1 MSEIKNE
8 SLKKGLAVVLTT
20 ASLASIAVAAV
31 NAQTNAA
38 PNTGGASAT
47 ANNNKEAQLPATP
60 ATRDYAALQGTFT
73 ASTDTVNKADVT
85 DGNATTAYKPGVADS
100 YWLQVD
106 LGKARDLSS
115 VAITFLKD
123 ANVTGFVQ
131 YTNDAS
137 ASTDPSSKAWTDF
150 AKLDGA
156 TDTFTAKAG
165 NVVKARFVRVLVN
178 KTELDAN
185 APTGAKAEDVA
196 GIADIQV
203 NAATVYATG
212 FEVKGLENVSQTH
225 YGDTYEF
232 TTKANQADADV
243 NYDTTGT
250 GSAFKLT
257 QGKTDADGTTHWTLN
272 VVAST
277 AGAEEPVVINNTN
290 IKETGAAQNVLNTNM
305 SSWAYAKSVSL
316 AAPEGNQTLFIGDTA
331 NGGKGASL
339 VASVA
344 GEDGQAAKQDFDVV
358 SDNPSVVAINK
369 VTENDYTRYYAQ
381 GKGVGSARIT
391 VTAND
396 VRKDTVVNRT
406 LNFESQYQSATGF
419 TDIKAPSEITL
430 GADGENKISAKVPPE
445 DTANQNIT
453 FKSSDDKTLT
463 VSEDGTL
470 TPHVDG
476 LGNNDSKQVT
486 ITATA
491 PISAFGETPKTF
503 TNTITVKRP
512 AVTSIKL
519 ETGLNNNTITLGD
532 DTEKGLAIK
541 PTVSPEFSNPEITW
555 ASNNTKVAT
564 VDNSGNVKFTGEPGF
579 VAITATSTH
588 GNGGAQVVGTASINV
603 VRPALTAIS
612 VYDAADKDKKPIT
625 DLKFTAGENNTVDLD
640 VAATPK
646 YASNDVYWI
655 TGNAGVAS
663 VDASTG
669 VVKQGSESGTTT
681 LTAVSTSN
689 GKIQSRLNV
698 TVASPAAT
706 KLNVVL
712 PNGVDTNK
720 VETGTAFKLGTK
732 AEPAAAEPEVTWS
745 SSDPTVATVSNDG
758 TVTTL
763 KAGKTTITATVKNA
777 DGTVATA
784 GTNAVSG
791 STDITVVESATDLLK
806 TYKATYADKDGNT
819 VEVPN
824 FNTSNDGEFKLPAGT
839 DLSTLKVVDKDGN
852 AVEVKTAYAD
862 KDGKAV
868 DNAKDAA
875 VATVAITSGK
885 TTTTQKFTL
894 DAATKTWTVIVKD
907 NNGAKDST
915 YKIKDGDSLKLVNAP
930 IWTGH
935 DFLGYYTTPDFQDGT
950 QFKFKETPVNSDL
963 TLYAKW
969 SNTGT
974 NSDNGSNTAAFTAD
988 ELATLKNVKADYEV
1002 DGKNVSVEGFD
1013 PTKDGSYSIDGDI
1026 NTLRVFD
1033 FPDSWDA
1040 SIVYSANGQ
1049 ETDADNAD
1057 AAVVTL
1063 KAPSGA
1069 SVRYSF
1075 TEKAG
1080 ADANT
1085 GADDTAKANT
1095 VNADQKAADNAGTAA
1110 DSSKTP
1116 AKTGA
1121 AVGIVLAIGAAMAG
1135 IGATIKRKLSH

>member
-38 PNTGGASAT
+38 PNNGGASAT
-47 ANNNKEAQLPATP
+47 ANNKEAQLPATP

-73 ASTDTVNKADVT
+73 ASTGTVNKNDIT
-85 DGNATTAYKPGVADS
+85 DGKDTTAYKPGVADS

-106 LGKARDLSS
+106 LGRARDLSS

-131 YTNDAS
+131 YTNDAT
-137 ASTDPSSKAWTDF
+137 ATTNPSSKAWTDF

-156 TDTFTAKAG
+156 TGTFTAKAG

-178 KTELDAN
+178 KTEV
-185 APTGAKAEDVA
+185 APKAAAGTKAESVA
-196 GIADIQV
+196 GIADFQV

-225 YGDTYEF
+225 YGDTYAF
-232 TTKANQADADV
+232 TTKANPADADV

-250 GSAFKLT
+250 GSAFSLT
-257 QGKTDADGTTHWTLN
+257 KGQTDADGTTHWTLK
-272 VVAST
+272 VIAST
-277 AGAEEPVVINNTN
+277 AGAEEPVVIKNTN
-290 IKETGAAQNVLNTNM
+290 IKEAGAAQKVLDTKM

-339 VASVA
+339 VAAVA

-358 SDNPSVVAINK
+358 SDNPSVVAVNK
-369 VTENDYTRYYAQ
+369 VTENGYTRYYAQ
-381 GKGVGSARIT
+381 GKGVGSAQIT
-391 VTAND
+391 VTAKD
-396 VRKDTVVNRT
+396 ARKGAIVNHT
-406 LNFESQYQSATGF
+406 LNFESKYQSATGF

-430 GADGENKISAKVPPE
+430 GASGENKISAKVTPE
-445 DTANQNIT
+445 DTANQKLT

-463 VSEDGTL
+463 VSDDGTL
-470 TPHVDG
+470 TPHVEG
-476 LGNNDSKQVT
+476 LGNADSKQVS
-486 ITATA
+486 ITVTA
-491 PISAFGETPKTF
+491 PISSVGETPKTF
-503 TNTITVKRP
+503 TKTITVKRP
-512 AVTSIKL
+512 AVTSVKL
-519 ETGLNNNTITLGD
+519 ETGLTNNTITLGD
-532 DTEKGLAIK
+532 ATEKGIAIK
-541 PTVSPEFSNPEITW
+541 ATVSPEFSNPEITW

-564 VDNSGNVKFTGEPGF
+564 VDNAGNVKFTGVPGF
-579 VAITATSTH
+579 VAITATSAH
-588 GNGGAQVVGTASINV
+588 GNGGAKVVGTASINV
-603 VRPALTAIS
+603 VRPAVTAIS

-625 DLKFTAGENNTVDLD
+625 DLKFTFGENKTVDLD

-669 VVKQGSESGTTT
+669 VVKQGSEIGTTT

-689 GKIQSRLNV
+689 GKIQARVNV
-698 TVASPAAT
+698 TVARPAAT
-706 KLNVVL
+706 KLTVVL
-712 PNGVDTNK
+712 PKGVDTNK
-720 VETGTAFKLGTK
+720 VETGTTFKLGTK
-732 AEPAAAEPEVTWS
+732 AEPAAAKPDITWS

-777 DGTVATA
+777 DGTPVTT

-791 STDITVVESATDLLK
+791 SADITVVESATDLLK
-806 TYKATYADKDGNT
+806 TYKATYTDKDGNT

-824 FNTSNDGEFKLPAGT
+824 FNASKNGEFKLPAGT
-839 DLSTLKVVDKDGN
+839 DLSTLKVVDKDGK
-852 AVEVKTAYAD
+852 AVEVKTAYTD
-862 KDGKAV
+862 KNGKAV
-868 DNAKDAA
+868 DNAKDATA
-875 VATVAITSGK
+875 ATVAITSGK

-907 NNGAKDST
+907 NNGAGDST
-915 YKIKDGDSLKLVNAP
+915 YKINDGDSLKLVSAP
-930 IWTGH
+930 AWTGH

-950 QFKFKETPVNSDL
+950 QFKFKETPVTSDL

-969 SNTGT
+969 SDTGT
-974 NSDNGSNTAAFTAD
+974 NSDKGSNTAAFTAD
-988 ELATLKNVKADYEV
+988 ELTALKNVKADYTV
-1002 DGKNVSVEGFD
+1002 DGKDVPVEGFN
-1013 PTKDGSYSIDGDI
+1013 PTQDGSYTIDGDI
-1026 NTLRVFD
+1026 NTLRVFN

-1040 SIVYSANGQ
+1040 SIVYSANGK
-1049 ETDADNAD
+1049 EADADKAD

-1075 TEKAG
+1075 TEKPG
-1080 ADANT
+1080 TNP
-1085 GADDTAKANT
+1085 GADDTKANPVT
-1095 VNADQKAADNAGTAA
+1095 TDQKAANNAGNA

-1121 AVGIVLAIGAAMAG
+1121 AVGIILAIGAAMAG